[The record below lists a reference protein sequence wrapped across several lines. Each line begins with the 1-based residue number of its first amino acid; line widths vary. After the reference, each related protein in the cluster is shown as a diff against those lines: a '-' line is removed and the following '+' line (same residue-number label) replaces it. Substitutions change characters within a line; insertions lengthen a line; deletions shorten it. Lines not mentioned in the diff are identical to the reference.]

1 MEQQTILLPNTEFKP
16 NFISQ
21 AQLKIDRA
29 DNLPFL
35 ANELKRQRVTKK
47 DYIAPAGKLKII
59 PRETDI
65 VLNMENT
72 GDFELTANFHNQIAS
87 KLEIPQGYYDRLK
100 ESSPDL
106 L

>member
-16 NFISQ
+16 NFITQ
-21 AQLKIDRA
+21 AQLKIDRV

-35 ANELKRQRVTKK
+35 ASELKRQRVTKK

-72 GDFELTANFHNQIAS
+72 GTLN
-87 KLEIPQGYYDRLK
+87 
-100 ESSPDL
+100 
-106 L
+106 